1 MGLKIFCVF
10 ILGIFAC
17 SKVNQWKQPTEVCF
31 SISLAEETIMDGAL
45 SFKKGQITVE
55 SFKFDGKREE
65 GGDVYFT
72 KHYTEELNT
81 FFGATKVSDLE
92 FDVPQGMYTG
102 IKLEITSAVK
112 NKKPNLVINGF
123 FKSKTGKSYP
133 VCFEMAKMETFSI
146 VGEDLVENDAQV
158 DLFQVAKTKATI
170 LLNPTKW
177 FSSLTREAL
186 EQAEKISVEGIHT
199 ILINHTMNG
208 QLYND
213 VVASLEM
220 DTAKAIFVKQ
230 S

>member
-31 SISLAEETIMDGAL
+31 NINLVEETIMDGAL
-45 SFKKGQITVE
+45 FFKAGHITVE

-72 KHYTEELNT
+72 KYYREELNT
-81 FFGATKVSDLE
+81 LFGATDVSDLE

-102 IKLEITSAVK
+102 INLELISTIK
-112 NKKPNLVINGF
+112 NKKPNLVVNGI
-123 FKSKTGKSYP
+123 FKSTTGKSYP
-133 VCFEMAKMETFSI
+133 VCFELAKMESFSV
-146 VGEDLVENDAQV
+146 VGADLVENDTKI
-158 DLFQVAKTKATI
+158 DLLQAAKTKATI
-170 LLNPTKW
+170 LLNPAKW
-177 FSSLTREAL
+177 FSALTKEAL
-186 EQAEKISVEGIHT
+186 EQAERISVEGVST
-199 ILINHTMNG
+199 ILINEAVNG
-208 QLYND
+208 QLYKNI
-213 VVASLEM
+213 VASLEM